1 MKQCRE
7 VDWNSFGDDLWNIAN
22 IFRSDIVKPTEYL
35 EEFSYLFFLRL
46 FDEQEIYQENIAK
59 ELGEDYKSIIPNE
72 YRFFNWACDPRNYAR
87 SKGFK
92 TVIEFLDKMFLD
104 LANLP
109 NTGDPKIDEDRSI
122 IRKIFS
128 NKIRR
133 MQNDNTVI
141 QVVDRLR
148 LLKLPEDEGRKF
160 DALGRGY
167 EFLMYKLGQQG
178 NYGQYFTPR
187 NIVSFMVRI
196 IDPNPGEVILDPAAG
211 TGGFLVK
218 AFEYVKQK
226 IERQITNEA
235 DKEIKIRELKHNL
248 YGIEKAPDVFKLG
261 LMNLRLHGDGSSNF
275 ENLDALSGSVQ
286 GAYKEKADVIITNP
300 PFGPFKG
307 EPTGNFKYKFKRFE
321 TYFIQAIMDMVKPGG
336 RVATVMLEG
345 LLFNENYEGI
355 RRDLVDKF
363 KIEAVFSLPA
373 GVFLPYSGAKTDILV
388 FRRPNKGEKTTD
400 KVLFFN
406 IESDGYELKPTR
418 KPIGDCGKKGDIDGC
433 GDLPLALEIY
443 QKFKRGEEIP
453 QTEQYFVVDVEEIRK
468 HDYRLDISAYKK
480 VRLEEENVDPKQLIE
495 SMETKLSD
503 AMKKLN
509 ELKKILGIGDENDSQ
524 NRY

>member
-1 MKQCRE
+1 MKQSKE
-7 VDWNSFGDDLWNIAN
+7 VDWNSFGDELWNIAN

-59 ELGEDYKSIIPNE
+59 ELGEDYKSTIPSE

-92 TVIEFLDKMFLD
+92 TVTEFLDKMFPD

-109 NTGDPKIDEDRSI
+109 DTGDPKIDEDRSI
-122 IRKIFS
+122 IKKIFS
-128 NKIRR
+128 NKTRR

-141 QVVDRLR
+141 QVIDRLR
-148 LLKLPEDEGRKF
+148 LLKLPGDEGRKF

-167 EFLMYKLGQQG
+167 EFLMYELGQQG
-178 NYGQYFTPR
+178 NYGQFFTPR
-187 NIVSFMVRI
+187 NIVSFMLRI
-196 IDPNPGEVILDPAAG
+196 VDPNPGEVILDPAAG

-248 YGIEKAPDVFKLG
+248 YGIENGPDVFKLG

-300 PFGPFKG
+300 PFGPFMG

-468 HDYRLDISAYKK
+468 HDYRLDINVYRK
-480 VRLEEENVDPKQLIE
+480 VRLEEENADHKQLIE
-495 SMETKLSD
+495 LMETNLSD
-503 AMKKLN
+503 AMKRLN
-509 ELKKILGIGDENDSQ
+509 ELKKILGIGDENE
-524 NRY
+524 